1 MKVILPW
8 LRQAS
13 TKTRSNAYPQ
23 ESYFRVDREFEFRE
37 FSAVEAPVAF
47 KWGDTEIRTMD
58 DRLWRRVFARE
69 ETYSRRFSASVKG
82 EKILSKDGILDAL
95 KRNEGFR
102 FMTDTYI
109 NIDKSRLD
117 KHSPAHYKYFEW
129 TDSPLEQIGIDAWHT
144 DVVLI
149 DDEFWI
155 ACPCPSYAV
164 DGDRVFPVTVAFPK
178 LSRTDVY
185 EDNSDKLGDVSRFR
199 RPFDQRGDANALS
212 LHFGVDE
219 FEHAIAIG
227 RSGAFKS
234 GDRDI
239 DDDWHSVKA
248 VRVQATKIETIMPQC
263 VVPTALAAAAMAE
276 AYSSLMSAVSWSGGS
291 SRSIRQ
297 FDAHA
302 LRGVACIQEVAFQ
315 KKADEIDPDELAD
328 AVEACL
334 DHFSRSSL
342 EIADSLKLLLT
353 TCIARTRNRAVDMSF
368 F

>member
-1 MKVILPW
+1 LKITLPW
-8 LRQAS
+8 LRQVS
-13 TKTRSNAYPQ
+13 TKTRSNAYPH
-23 ESYFRVDREFEFRE
+23 ESYFRVDREFEFKE
-37 FSAVEAPVAF
+37 FSVVEAPVAF
-47 KWGDTEIRTMD
+47 KWGETEIRTMD
-58 DRLWRRVFARE
+58 DRLWRRVFARQE
-69 ETYSRRFSASVKG
+69 AYSRRFSASVAG
-82 EKILSKDGILDAL
+82 EKILSKDGILEAL

-117 KHSPAHYKYFEW
+117 KHPGSHYKYFEW
-129 TDSPLEQIGIDAWHT
+129 TDGALEQIGIDAWHS

-164 DGDRVFPVTVAFPK
+164 DGERVFPVTVAFPK
-178 LSRTDVY
+178 LTQTGFY
-185 EDNSDKLGDVSRFR
+185 EHNSDKLGDVSRFR
-199 RPFDQRGDANALS
+199 RPFDHRGDANALS

-219 FEHAIAIG
+219 FEYAIAIA

-234 GDRDI
+234 GDRDF
-239 DDDWHSVKA
+239 DDEWHSLKA
-248 VRVQATKIETIMPQC
+248 VDVQATKIETMMSQC
-263 VVPTALAAAAMAE
+263 VVPTAFAAAAMAE
-276 AYSSLMSAVSWSGGS
+276 AYSSLMSAVSWSGGL

-297 FDAHA
+297 FDAPA
-302 LRGVACIQEVAFQ
+302 LRGAACIQEVAFQ
-315 KKADEIDPDELAD
+315 KKAEDIDPDELAD

-334 DHFSRSSL
+334 DHFSRSTM